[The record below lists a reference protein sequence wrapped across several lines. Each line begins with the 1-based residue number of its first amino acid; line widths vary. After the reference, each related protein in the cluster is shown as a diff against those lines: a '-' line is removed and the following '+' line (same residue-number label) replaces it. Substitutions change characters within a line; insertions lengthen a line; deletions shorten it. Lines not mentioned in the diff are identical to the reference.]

1 MFCPRCGR
9 QQALDETR
17 YCNGC
22 GLLLSDVTEAL
33 ENDGRIERSVVA
45 AARELRR
52 GAAKALA
59 LLTLSALFFL
69 LSLILGTPE
78 PSFFVQFNMAV
89 GILCFLVGLVWIA
102 HTVWKKTAGSRGR
115 ADEEKREQPLDVSQ
129 SLRGRHAES
138 ARSLNEADL
147 SGVVGADVLRGG
159 GLKTDELVERP
170 PSVIEGTTRLLKED
184 L

>member
-1 MFCPRCGR
+1 
-9 QQALDETR
+9 LDEE
-17 YCNGC
+17 
-22 GLLLSDVTEAL
+22 SL
-33 ENDGRIERSVVA
+33 ER
-45 AARELRR
+45 
-52 GAAKALA
+52 
-59 LLTLSALFFL
+59 T
-69 LSLILGTPE
+69 
-78 PSFFVQFNMAV
+78 
-89 GILCFLVGLVWIA
+89 
-102 HTVWKKTAGSRGR
+102 
-115 ADEEKREQPLDVSQ
+115 LDVSR